1 MKKNLFILII
11 VIGISSCSKDDD
23 NSSQSSQSIYGKWY
37 YKETVID
44 NTTYPYDD
52 HEPCGKDYIE
62 FYDTN
67 KIKGVDVWDC
77 EEDID
82 WIGTFTKSNNS
93 LTISNGIE
101 NRVVEIIELNSTSLS
116 YKYFFDENGDGI
128 NESYIEKFTRQ

>member
-1 MKKNLFILII
+1 MKRIIFILI
-11 VIGISSCSKDDD
+11 VVCISSCSKDDD
-23 NSSQSSQSIYGKWY
+23 YNSQSAQSIYGKWY
-37 YKETVID
+37 YKETVIN

-67 KIKGVDVWDC
+67 KIKGVDIWNC

-93 LTISNGIE
+93 LTISNGFE

-116 YKYFFDENGDGI
+116 YKFFFDENGDGI
-128 NESYIEKFTRQ
+128 NELYIEKFTR

>member
-1 MKKNLFILII
+1 MKKIVLILII
-11 VIGISSCSKDDD
+11 VSVSSCSKDDD
-23 NSSQSSQSIYGKWY
+23 NNSQSSQSIHGKWY

-93 LTISNGIE
+93 LTISNGFE

-128 NESYIEKFTRQ
+128 NEYYIEKFTRQ

>member
-1 MKKNLFILII
+1 MKKIVLILII
-11 VIGISSCSKDDD
+11 VSVSSCSKDDD
-23 NSSQSSQSIYGKWY
+23 NNSQSSQSIHGKWY

-44 NTTYPYDD
+44 NNTYPYDD

-93 LTISNGIE
+93 LTISNGFE

-128 NESYIEKFTRQ
+128 NEYYIEKFTRQ

>member
-1 MKKNLFILII
+1 MKNFFLII
-11 VIGISSCSKDDD
+11 VTIFISSCSKDDD
-23 NSSQSSQSIYGKWY
+23 NNSQSSQSIYGKWY
-37 YKETVID
+37 YKETVIN
-44 NTTYPYDD
+44 NTTFPYDD

-82 WIGTFTKSNNS
+82 WIGTFTILNNS
-93 LTISNGIE
+93 LTISNGSE
-101 NRVVEIIELNSTSLS
+101 SRDVEIIELNSSSLI
-116 YKYFFDENGDGI
+116 YKYFFDENNDGI

>member
-1 MKKNLFILII
+1 MKKIILILII
-11 VIGISSCSKDDD
+11 ICLSSCSKDDD
-23 NSSQSSQSIYGKWY
+23 NNSQSSQSIYGKWF

-44 NTTYPYDD
+44 NITYPYDD

-77 EEDID
+77 EEEID
-82 WIGTFTKSNNS
+82 WVGTFTKSNNS
-93 LTISNGIE
+93 LTISNGSE
-101 NRVVEIIELNSTSLS
+101 SRVVEIIELNSTSLI
-116 YKYFFDENGDGI
+116 YKYYYDENGDGV

>member
-1 MKKNLFILII
+1 MKRIIFILI
-11 VIGISSCSKDDD
+11 VVCISSCSKDDD
-23 NSSQSSQSIYGKWY
+23 YYSQSAQSIYGKWY
-37 YKETVID
+37 YKETVIN

-67 KIKGVDVWDC
+67 KIKGVDIWNC

-93 LTISNGIE
+93 LTISNGFE

-116 YKYFFDENGDGI
+116 YKFFFDENGDGI
-128 NESYIEKFTRQ
+128 NELYIEKFTR

>member
-1 MKKNLFILII
+1 MKKIILILII
-11 VIGISSCSKDDD
+11 VCVSSCSKDDD
-23 NSSQSSQSIYGKWY
+23 NNSQSSQSIHGKWY

-93 LTISNGIE
+93 LTISNGFE

-128 NESYIEKFTRQ
+128 NEYYIEKFTRQ

>member
-1 MKKNLFILII
+1 MKRIIFILI
-11 VIGISSCSKDDD
+11 VVCISSCSKDDD
-23 NSSQSSQSIYGKWY
+23 YNSQSAQSIYGKWY
-37 YKETVID
+37 YKETVIN

-52 HEPCGKDYIE
+52 HEPCGKVYIE

-67 KIKGVDVWDC
+67 KIKGVDIWNC

-93 LTISNGIE
+93 LTISNGFE

-116 YKYFFDENGDGI
+116 YKFFFDENGDGI
-128 NESYIEKFTRQ
+128 NELYIEKFTR